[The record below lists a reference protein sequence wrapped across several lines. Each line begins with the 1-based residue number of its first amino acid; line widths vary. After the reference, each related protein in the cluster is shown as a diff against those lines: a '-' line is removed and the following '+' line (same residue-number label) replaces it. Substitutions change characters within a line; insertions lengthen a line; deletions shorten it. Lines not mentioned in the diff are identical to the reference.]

1 MPVLINEV
9 IIRAVVD
16 NSSVASAAST
26 PGIVT
31 SPATPDN
38 EIAALVLDIIKEKNE
53 R

>member
-16 NSSVASAAST
+16 NASIATPATT
-26 PGIVT
+26 PGIT
-31 SPATPDN
+31 SSQATPDT
-38 EIAALVLDIIKEKNE
+38 EIAALVLEIIKEKNE